1 LPGGAHPAVIVT
13 RDRAIPLL
21 RNVCVAAVT
30 STIRDLPTEV
40 LLGQSHGLARECV
53 VNCDNL
59 FTLPKTVLGR
69 FRGSLAH
76 EEVHELNGALKI
88 ALDLD

>member
-1 LPGGAHPAVIVT
+1 M
-13 RDRAIPLL
+13 
-21 RNVCVAAVT
+21 T

-40 LLGQSHGLARECV
+40 LLGPSHGLTRECV

-59 FTLPKTVLGR
+59 FTVSKTVLGR
-69 FRGSLAH
+69 FRGSLGPEDAR
-76 EEVHELNGALKI
+76 ELNGALKI

>member
-1 LPGGAHPAVIVT
+1 
-13 RDRAIPLL
+13 LL

-69 FRGSLAH
+69 FRGSLAP